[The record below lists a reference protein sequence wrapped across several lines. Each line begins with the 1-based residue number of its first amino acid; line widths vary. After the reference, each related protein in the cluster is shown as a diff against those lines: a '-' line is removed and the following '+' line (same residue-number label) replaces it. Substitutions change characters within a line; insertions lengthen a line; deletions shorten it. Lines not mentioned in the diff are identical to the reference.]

1 MRCQSHDLTDSV
13 EEGSESTIV
22 NGDEASER
30 LASELGPS
38 CQSLPGTRNVNI
50 ESLYEVRSLGLWPI
64 PLTDTDPKVRIPRG
78 SLANTSTPK
87 GAQRKVHELHG
98 RTSFTPES
106 GGRRMASTRR
116 S

>member
-1 MRCQSHDLTDSV
+1 M
-13 EEGSESTIV
+13 
-22 NGDEASER
+22 NGDEGSER

-50 ESLYEVRSLGLWPI
+50 ESLYEVRLPGLWPI
-64 PLTDTDPKVRIPRG
+64 PLTDTDPTVRITCG
-78 SLANTSTPK
+78 SLANTSAPK
-87 GAQRKVHELHG
+87 GAQRKVYELHG

-106 GGRRMASTRR
+106 EGRRMASTRR